1 LGVWRI
7 FGCEGGASEGT
18 VIKAMEMAFK
28 AGIIMPI
35 EKLPQNSY
43 SFSSI

>member
-28 AGIIMPI
+28 AGIMISI
-35 EKLPQNSY
+35 EKLPRNKY
-43 SFSSI
+43 SLSSI